1 MVHFVTYTY
10 TGGMTSILVGN
21 LTTASPTLPTKSEA
35 GAVATTAANIAAAI
49 ANVGGDTQAAEVSVP
64 HGDVVNSEGS
74 LGFIYVYYGFFKG
87 LVSSLVSSLGEH
99 SYNSCLDG
107 KLIQLQCNEKNIL
120 YSQKRNCVA
129 SVPIST
135 FMCL

>member
-49 ANVGGDTQAAEVSVP
+49 ANVGGDSQAAGVSVP

-74 LGFIYVYYGFFKG
+74 LCFYPCNGFFKF
-87 LVSSLVSSLGEH
+87 SFFSCEPWGEH
-99 SYNSCLDG
+99 SYC
-107 KLIQLQCNEKNIL
+107 II
-120 YSQKRNCVA
+120 V
-129 SVPIST
+129 VST
-135 FMCL
+135 EN